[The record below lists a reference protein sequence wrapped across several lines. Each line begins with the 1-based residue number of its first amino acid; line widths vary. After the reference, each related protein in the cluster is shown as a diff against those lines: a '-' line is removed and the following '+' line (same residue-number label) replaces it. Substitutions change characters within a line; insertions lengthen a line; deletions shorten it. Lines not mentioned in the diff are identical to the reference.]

1 MTIAYSALGS
11 VGIWISATEGDCGSV
26 DGRGILFD
34 LYVLPVENI
43 LQSYRLLARVPQ
55 VLHSPVSNGVG
66 LTATGVCA
74 RE

>member
-43 LQSYRLLARVPQ
+43 LQSYCSVSMRSSSSTFSSIKWGWTYCHGRLR
-55 VLHSPVSNGVG
+55 S
-66 LTATGVCA
+66 
-74 RE
+74 